1 MHFSHIPFSTPP
13 PLKSCLTA
21 LDQQVMALFVFHP
34 TLGAVQTQTTSV
46 PFAVAEGFGER
57 PVDVGALGS
66 FFIFSV
72 NGRVYSSGSSSS
84 LHYIG

>member
-1 MHFSHIPFSTPP
+1 
-13 PLKSCLTA
+13 
-21 LDQQVMALFVFHP
+21 MALFIFHS
-34 TLGAVQTQTTSV
+34 TLGAVQAQTTSV

-84 LHYIG
+84 LRYIG

>member
-1 MHFSHIPFSTPP
+1 
-13 PLKSCLTA
+13 
-21 LDQQVMALFVFHP
+21 MALLVFHC
-34 TLGAVQTQTTSV
+34 TLGAVQAQTTAV

-57 PVDVGALGS
+57 PGDVGALGS
-66 FFIFSV
+66 FFFSV